1 MGKEDNTIIL
11 KSDSK
16 NNVSRLSNR
25 TEVHTAIIGKDCVT
39 IKGRVDNVYYEKTFF
54 VNQLVEYDS
63 DFSGSLYGKI
73 RRIYTNRIVI
83 VDRDKIYTLTLYN
96 FAKKNWDFSEN
107 RMKF

>member
-54 VNQLVEYDS
+54 LGQRVEYDS
-63 DFSGSLYGKI
+63 DFTGSLYGKLK
-73 RRIYTNRIVI
+73 RIYQDRVAI
-83 VDRDKIYTLTLYN
+83 VDRDKIYTLSLYE
-96 FAKKNWDFSEN
+96 FARKNWNFGSN
-107 RMKF
+107 QIKV